1 MKFIYLIFSVLLAS
15 NLQAD
20 AKEDNLIFGID
31 EDPPFVIVD
40 DGVAKGLSLELWDAV
55 ADSLSIKYTVVM
67 KDNGEHDI
75 ALRKMNLAVA
85 PLVAMSDTWND
96 DFSSEPFYISAMAVA
111 TVKKTVSPW
120 VAFFENLFSVNFLK
134 MIVFLVVLNMVVG
147 FLVWIVER
155 KSNNEFPA
163 KFKGIGDGF
172 WWSWVTMTTV
182 GYGDKVPATG
192 SGRMIAA
199 VWMLASVLVVSG
211 FTAAASSE
219 LTARKI
225 YNNVNSFA
233 DLHKMKV
240 GCLKDSNTSLYLN
253 HKGIKT
259 VEFQDVGDGVGYLLK
274 GYIDAFVDENASLAY
289 FLAKQDASDVASLMI
304 TDLPNNREY
313 YCFTSPNP
321 LLIQKIN
328 PYLLAI
334 VESPQWFT
342 MLKKYGLNE

>member
-1 MKFIYLIFSVLLAS
+1 
-15 NLQAD
+15 
-20 AKEDNLIFGID
+20 
-31 EDPPFVIVD
+31 
-40 DGVAKGLSLELWDAV
+40 
-55 ADSLSIKYTVVM
+55 
-67 KDNGEHDI
+67 
-75 ALRKMNLAVA
+75 
-85 PLVAMSDTWND
+85 
-96 DFSSEPFYISAMAVA
+96 
-111 TVKKTVSPW
+111 
-120 VAFFENLFSVNFLK
+120 

-163 KFKGIGDGF
+163 KFKGIGDGL

-289 FLAKQDASDVASLMI
+289 FWQSRMPVMWRL
-304 TDLPNNREY
+304 
-313 YCFTSPNP
+313 
-321 LLIQKIN
+321 
-328 PYLLAI
+328 
-334 VESPQWFT
+334 
-342 MLKKYGLNE
+342 